1 MSEPINLTAPI
12 YQDADLAREHL
23 EKLQWPNGPICP
35 HCNNSAQ
42 DRIRKLQGKSTRP
55 GVYKCN
61 ECEKPFSVTV
71 GTVFERS
78 HIPLN
83 KWLLAVHL
91 MSASKKGVSAHQL
104 WRMLGFGSYRT
115 AWFMAHRIR
124 KAMEDTNPP
133 PLGGEGKVI
142 EADETYFGNAKGA
155 KRKHTFV
162 NGKGW
167 VKHGSLQNKYKV
179 VALVERGGSV
189 RSVNVD
195 HLTANAVRDIL
206 VRNADRKSKLMTDES
221 NVYTKVGTEYASHES
236 VNHSIYEWA
245 RGSASTN
252 TIEGAFSI
260 FKRGMKGVYQHCSEA
275 HLQRYLTEFD
285 FRYNNRIKVG
295 VGDVERTKKAL
306 VGIRGKRLTYRGT
319 NRAAHAEAESPPF

>member
-1 MSEPINLTAPI
+1 MSDTINLTDPI

-23 EKLQWPNGPICP
+23 EALQWPNGPVCP
-35 HCNNSAQ
+35 HCGNSAQ
-42 DRIRKLQGKSTRP
+42 DRIRKLQGKSHRK

-91 MSASKKGVSAHQL
+91 MAASKKGVSAHQL
-104 WRMLGFGSYRT
+104 WRTLGFGSYRT

-133 PLGGEGKVI
+133 PLGGEGKTV
-142 EADETYFGNAKGA
+142 EADETYFGNVKGA
-155 KRKHTFV
+155 KRKSTFV
-162 NGKGW
+162 TGKGW
-167 VKHGSLQNKYKV
+167 VKHGGGQAKYKV
-179 VALVERGGSV
+179 VALVERGGSL

-195 HLTANAVRDIL
+195 HLTANTVRDIL

-221 NVYTKVGTEYASHES
+221 NVYTMVGEEYASHES
-236 VNHSIYEWA
+236 VNHSVYEWA
-245 RGSASTN
+245 RGSVSTN

-260 FKRGMKGVYQHCSEA
+260 FKRGMRGIYQHCSEA

-285 FRYNNRIKVG
+285 FRYNNRIKLG
-295 VGDVERTKKAL
+295 VNDAERTARAL
-306 VGIRGKRLTYRGT
+306 TGIRGKRLTYRGT
-319 NRAAHAEAESPPF
+319 GRAANA